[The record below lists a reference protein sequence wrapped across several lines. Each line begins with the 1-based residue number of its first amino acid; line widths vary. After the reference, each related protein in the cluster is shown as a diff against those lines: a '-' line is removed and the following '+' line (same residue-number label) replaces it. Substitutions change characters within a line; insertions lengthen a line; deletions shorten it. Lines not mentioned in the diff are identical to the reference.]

1 MRFDLPSSERL
12 CEKKAFDV
20 PFSPFS
26 TYFYFL
32 VWYTKCQLSKKTM
45 TYLKNIVITGASRG
59 LGLEFVN
66 QLCKTSSCQKIFASC
81 RNPDNATELQKL
93 ADDHVQVVIKKLDV
107 DNIDSFQP
115 FVDEIEVFSSG

>member
-1 MRFDLPSSERL
+1 
-12 CEKKAFDV
+12 
-20 PFSPFS
+20 
-26 TYFYFL
+26 
-32 VWYTKCQLSKKTM
+32 M

-59 LGLEFVN
+59 LGLEFVK
-66 QLCKTSSCQKIFASC
+66 QLCKTSSCHKIFASC

-115 FVDEIEVFSSG
+115 FVDEIEVFCLHYFDKLQFHEKNCQLLFFREILVRKESHA

>member
-1 MRFDLPSSERL
+1 
-12 CEKKAFDV
+12 
-20 PFSPFS
+20 
-26 TYFYFL
+26 
-32 VWYTKCQLSKKTM
+32 M

-59 LGLEFVN
+59 LGLEFVK
-66 QLCKTSSCQKIFASC
+66 QLCKTSSCHKIFASC

-115 FVDEIEVFSSG
+115 FVDEIEVFCFHYFDKLQFHEKNCHFCLHYFSGKSWSGRSHMLN

>member
-1 MRFDLPSSERL
+1 
-12 CEKKAFDV
+12 
-20 PFSPFS
+20 
-26 TYFYFL
+26 
-32 VWYTKCQLSKKTM
+32 M

-59 LGLEFVN
+59 LGLEFVK
-66 QLCKTSSCQKIFASC
+66 QLCKTSSCHKIFASC

-115 FVDEIEVFSSG
+115 FVDEIEVFSTFVYIIFDRLQFPEKNYHYCFLGKSWSGRSHLLN